1 MPSRSWLALALL
13 LVSAET
19 LAHKLQVFAFAD
31 GARIEGSAYL
41 AGGGAATGARISI
54 LDPAG
59 KVLAEPVPDGE
70 GNFSYQAQAPA
81 DHLVVAETGEGH
93 RAQWR
98 VSAAELA
105 AAFPG
110 TAVPTGAP
118 APGPGPAAAQAR
130 ATVGTDEAL
139 LALIEQA
146 VGRQI
151 GPLRRELMAAQ
162 ERARLRDI
170 LGGIGYILG
179 VAGLAVWWRSRRAG
193 DRP

>member
-1 MPSRSWLALALL
+1 MPSRRWLALV
-13 LVSAET
+13 LVLASAET

-31 GARIEGSAYL
+31 GARIEGSAYF

-98 VSAAELA
+98 VGAAELA

-110 TAVPTGAP
+110 TAAPTGAP
-118 APGPGPAAAQAR
+118 APPGPAAAQAPTT
-130 ATVGTDEAL
+130 AGTDEAL

-151 GPLRRELMAAQ
+151 GPLRQELMAAQ

-179 VAGLAVWWRSRRAG
+179 VAGLAAWWRSRRAG